1 MEILLT
7 RHGQTEWNFFKKVQ
21 GKADIKLNEKG
32 IEQAKDVKYK
42 LKNKQID
49 LILCS
54 PLIRAVETAN
64 IINDSRNIPIL
75 IDEKLSERDFGE
87 FEGMPTTD
95 FDYEAFWSYKQNIQY
110 NKAENIKDFFQ
121 RVYGFLDNIYLKY
134 KDKRIL
140 LVAHGGISIPV
151 YCYFNGIPDKDT
163 LLGLALGNCE
173 VAKYVY
179 KEKEIDER

>member
-7 RHGQTEWNFFKKVQ
+7 RHGQTEWNFLKKVQ
-21 GKADIKLNEKG
+21 GKADIKLNKKG
-32 IEQAKDVKYK
+32 VKQAEDVKDK
-42 LKNKQID
+42 LKNEQID

-121 RVYGFLDNIYLKY
+121 RVYGFLDDIYLKY

-151 YCYFNGIPDKDT
+151 YCYFSGILDKDT

-173 VAKYVY
+173 VSKYVY